1 MERLNDIM
9 MRTAQ
14 RRQQAQDANQQATQ
28 PGQQQQD
35 TSAQGQGQSP
45 RQPLP
50 RRAPL
55 PEQTARQGQ
64 YPAHPASPAQSSRP
78 GQPQSSQQFNRQG
91 ASRAA
96 QRGEPG
102 TRYAQPQSP
111 SQGYS
116 YGQRQHDGQ
125 AQRRNVNERSSYY
138 SQPTPQEPPASPMP
152 QNTGQGQMQRKP
164 RITGDYYDSYE
175 AVPQGDVQD
184 EWDDD
189 STAMRYGDWEGDE
202 SGEDSEAAHYTRPS
216 VESFAPEYTPPQGAT
231 WAAGTRAFSRPPVSP
246 LATRQLPSM
255 QGQEPA
261 YQSPLTRRDPH
272 LPLSQ
277 TQHAQ
282 TQRVAPP
289 AQTVQPAPPA
299 PPSPQPPQ
307 QEAQRYHRH
316 TQPLNPKAIAGMNR
330 SVSQERSPSHP
341 PAQRPSMQRHQ
352 SSQPSQ
358 PPQPIQSAQP
368 APLPSQANCP
378 LCKGAGY
385 LRADVPYGHPNFG
398 KPIACECKEAER
410 AEKRRMHLRSIS
422 NLDAFRDKS
431 FKNFNPHV
439 PGIQEAYKIAQAYAN
454 DPDGWLLLIG
464 RNGCGKTHL
473 AAAIANQHL
482 AKGSLVLFA
491 TVPDLLDH
499 LRATFAPSST
509 VVYDQLFSSMRE
521 AELLI
526 LDDLGAEQNSPW
538 ASEKLFQLLN
548 YRYNSRFPTVIT
560 TNKMRL
566 QAVDERI
573 RSRLT
578 DTSLVIEVSM
588 DRAQDYRPHNPQR
601 LP

>member
-14 RRQQAQDANQQATQ
+14 RRQQAHDANQQAT
-28 PGQQQQD
+28 PSGQD
-35 TSAQGQGQSP
+35 TAPQGQGQSP
-45 RQPLP
+45 RQSLP
-50 RRAPL
+50 RRTPL
-55 PEQTARQGQ
+55 PEQTTHQGQ
-64 YPAHPASPAQSSRP
+64 YPAYPAQSSRP
-78 GQPQSSQQFNRQG
+78 GQPTQPVQPQSSQQFNRQ
-91 ASRAA
+91 ATSRGA

-102 TRYAQPQSP
+102 TRYSQHPSSSQS
-111 SQGYS
+111 YS
-116 YGQRQHDGQ
+116 YSQRQQEQQG
-125 AQRRNVNERSSYY
+125 QRRNVHERSSYY
-138 SQPTPQEPPASPMP
+138 AQPTPQEPPISPVP
-152 QNTGQGQMQRKP
+152 QSTGQGQPQRKP

-184 EWDDD
+184 EWDEDP
-189 STAMRYGDWEGDE
+189 TAMRYGDWEGDE
-202 SGEDSEAAHYTRPS
+202 SGEDRETPRYTRPPI
-216 VESFAPEYTPPQGAT
+216 ESFEHEYTLPQGAT
-231 WAAGTRAFSRPPVSP
+231 WAAGTKAFSRPPVSP

-255 QGQEPA
+255 HGQEPE
-261 YQSPLTRRDPH
+261 YQSPLTRRDPR
-272 LPLSQ
+272 LPQ
-277 TQHAQ
+277 TGHTQ
-282 TQRVAPP
+282 TQRF
-289 AQTVQPAPPA
+289 A
-299 PPSPQPPQ
+299 PPSPQPQP

-316 TQPLNPKAIAGMNR
+316 TQPLNPKAVASMNR
-330 SVSQERSPSHP
+330 NVSQERSQPLQS
-341 PAQRPSMQRHQ
+341 AQRPSMQHHEQTQPTQPTQVVQ
-352 SSQPSQ
+352 STQPT
-358 PPQPIQSAQP
+358 QP
-368 APLPSQANCP
+368 APLPSQEGCP

-439 PGIQEAYKIAQAYAN
+439 PGIQEAFKIAQAYAD
-454 DPDGWLLLIG
+454 DPDGWLVLIG

-521 AELLI
+521 AELLV

-560 TNKMRL
+560 TNKIRL

-588 DRAQDYRPHNPQR
+588 ERVQDYRPHNPQR
-601 LP
+601 IP